1 MRNKI
6 SWLLMV
12 VMTGIIVM
20 SCKKVVDLK
29 PTHTIDGDEFFNSVA
44 DYEFALNA
52 AYDRL
57 KQNSMYAGVNGGSI
71 FLCAVDVAGDNFYG
85 GPANLG
91 AMNPYFR
98 WNYTADEASVQGGWD
113 AVYNVIQQANITLR
127 GLQRFRATDPLTVNR
142 IEGQARALRAY
153 MHFEAMRWWVDDYAR
168 NSQEPGIPY
177 VDTFNVE
184 LMPARGT
191 VAQTYDAMEA
201 DLKQAKELLSDID
214 EPIQSISSA
223 SATNRAYI
231 DSLVCNAMLARMYLY
246 AGEADS
252 AIKYSSMVIAAKP
265 LANTAE
271 FPLIWQDGT
280 TREVVWSIKFQAG
293 DAALAREIYQ
303 PAGDQLSWRPVTA
316 LLNLYDPA
324 DVRSAAYWVN
334 RNGRMVLNKYFAK
347 TTAGASPDGV
357 TDYKVFRTGEM
368 YLIRAEAR
376 ANKGLDAS
384 ALADLNTLRS
394 ARNAATGTE
403 SGAALV
409 AAIATERRKE
419 LVVEGHRFFD
429 LKRTTRSI
437 SRTQNCSNFCSL
449 GSGSRAWNLP
459 VPQTEIIANEN
470 MEQNPG
476 Y

>member
-1 MRNKI
+1 MRKFR
-6 SWLLMV
+6 SLFLVPLLAIGV
-12 VMTGIIVM
+12 FA

-29 PTHTIDGDEFFNSVA
+29 PTHTIDGDKYFNEVS

-113 AVYNVIQQANITLR
+113 AAYNVIQQANVTLR
-127 GLQRFRATDPLTVNR
+127 GLGRFRATDPQVVNR

-153 MHFEAMRWWVDDYAR
+153 MHFELMRWWVDDYAR

-177 VDTFNVE
+177 VDTFDVE
-184 LMPARGT
+184 RMPARGT
-191 VAQTYDAMEA
+191 VKQTYDAMEA
-201 DLKQAKELLSDID
+201 DLKMARALLSDID
-214 EPIQSISSA
+214 EPIQSISSPA
-223 SATNRAYI
+223 ATNRAYI
-231 DSLVCNAMLARMYLY
+231 DSLVCDAMLARMYLY
-246 AGEADS
+246 AGVADS
-252 AIKYSSMVIAAKP
+252 AIKYSSIVIAARP
-265 LANTAE
+265 LANAAE
-271 FPLIWQDGT
+271 FPLIWQDGS

-293 DAALAREIYQ
+293 DEALAREIYQ

-324 DVRSAAYWVN
+324 DLRASAYWVN

-347 TTAGASPDGV
+347 TTSGANPDGV
-357 TDYKVFRTGEM
+357 ADFKIFRTAEM
-368 YLIRAEAR
+368 YLIRAEAL
-376 ANKGLDAS
+376 ASTGQDAP
-384 ALADLNTLRS
+384 ALTDLNTLRS
-394 ARNAATGTE
+394 ARNAATGSET
-403 SGAALV
+403 GAALLS
-409 AAIATERRKE
+409 AIATERRKE

-429 LKRTTRSI
+429 LKRTTRAI
-437 SRTQNCSNFCSL
+437 ARTQNCSSFCSL

-459 VPQTEIIANEN
+459 VPQTEMIANDN

>member
-1 MRNKI
+1 MRKVRSLFLVFI
-6 SWLLMV
+6 LAVGALS
-12 VMTGIIVM
+12 

-29 PTHTIDGDEFFNSVA
+29 PTHTIDGEEFFNTIG

-113 AVYNVIQQANITLR
+113 AAYNVIQQANVTLR
-127 GLQRFRATDPLTVNR
+127 GIDRFRSTDPQAVNR
-142 IEGQARALRAY
+142 IEGQARAIRAY
-153 MHFEAMRWWVDDYAR
+153 MHFELMRWWVNDYDR
-168 NSQEPGIPY
+168 HSQEPGIPY

-184 LMPARGT
+184 LMPGRGT
-191 VAQTYDAMEA
+191 VEQTYDAMEA
-201 DLKQAKELLSDID
+201 DLKQAREMLSDVD

-252 AIKYSSMVIAAKP
+252 AIKYADIVIAARP
-265 LANTAE
+265 LANAAE
-271 FPLIWQDGT
+271 FPLIWQDGS

-293 DAALAREIYQ
+293 DEALAREIYQ

-324 DVRSAAYWVN
+324 DVRTSAYWLN

-347 TTAGASPDGV
+347 TTAGANPDGV
-357 TDYKVFRTGEM
+357 ADFKIFRTAEM

-376 ANKGLDAS
+376 ATKGLDAA
-384 ALADLNTLRS
+384 ALTDLNTLRT
-394 ARNAATGTE
+394 ARNAAIGTE
-403 SGAALV
+403 SGAALLT
-409 AAIATERRKE
+409 AIAIERRKE

-429 LKRTTRSI
+429 LKRTSRSV
-437 SRTQNCSNFCSL
+437 SRTQNCSSFCSL
-449 GSGSRAWNLP
+449 APGSRAWNLP
-459 VPQTEIIANEN
+459 VPQTEMIANDN